1 MGRMISSGRNLAVA
15 AVAVG
20 VLSLGSAGVGGG
32 PHNNP
37 ATAPTTT
44 SAAHINCARATR
56 ALTRIDKIEARVNA
70 GFPRL
75 TRAEAKAKAAGHTKR
90 ATRIQKLITRLESAG
105 VHTRLARRAAA
116 IEAACHVS
124 APATTGSATSA

>member
-20 VLSLGSAGVGGG
+20 VLSLGSAGVAGAATTT
-32 PHNNP
+32 